1 MTVKTVKNCSLKTEY
16 WKIDYIEDIT
26 MSKPRIKTSKDLM
39 LSNKSKKKLC
49 GNTRIIQSM
58 IAHKLNE
65 ENQVKRDWFLQ
76 TYRLSYVGRRADAL
90 ALRAEERRDKLR
102 KATGRGKYLKI
113 RRYLNGETHYRRA
126 IVPLTESIG

>member
-1 MTVKTVKNCSLKTEY
+1 
-16 WKIDYIEDIT
+16 

-65 ENQVKRDWFLQ
+65 ENQVKRD
-76 TYRLSYVGRRADAL
+76 
-90 ALRAEERRDKLR
+90 
-102 KATGRGKYLKI
+102 
-113 RRYLNGETHYRRA
+113 
-126 IVPLTESIG
+126 

>member
-1 MTVKTVKNCSLKTEY
+1 
-16 WKIDYIEDIT
+16 

-39 LSNKSKKKLC
+39 LSNKSKKFC

-102 KATGRGKYLKI
+102 KATGRGKYLKF